1 MFRFLFRFVPYQFV
15 GAGIDVL
22 RYLLSKVWKIDP
34 DKIQNLID
42 AINRDLIK
50 DDRYNRYVLE
60 NKELLE
66 IRINAELDRAIE
78 RYNDLTGDPEDVT
91 IESPTFTEDL
101 EGDTPLGGE
110 LRLTAPYKKDYEL

>member
-1 MFRFLFRFVPYQFV
+1 V

-66 IRINAELDRAIE
+66 NRINAELDRAIE

>member
-1 MFRFLFRFVPYQFV
+1 VFRFLFRFVPYQFV

>member
-15 GAGIDVL
+15 GAVIDVL

-66 IRINAELDRAIE
+66 NRINAELDRAIE